1 MASTG
6 SGPKAGVVTRDGD
19 LADCAVGEG
28 TDGGDRR
35 SWRKRER
42 PGEEAVRGGE
52 TPGPPSPRRSAEG
65 RTPEGRTPES
75 QGGWSWQVDP
85 LLPPALCP
93 RLVPPRWSAA
103 TTHLRALL
111 SHGFLWLHEPGHS
124 LAGRFL
130 ASLLR

>member
-1 MASTG
+1 MATLLTAQWAKAPTEETG
-6 SGPKAGVVTRDGD
+6 ARGESG
-19 LADCAVGEG
+19 E
-28 TDGGDRR
+28 
-35 SWRKRER
+35 S
-42 PGEEAVRGGE
+42 PGEEAGRGGE

-124 LAGRFL
+124 LAGPFL